1 MIDRVANVV
10 FTETGVSG
18 ERHGCSRNANQRT
31 FGVLE
36 DCDKLEL
43 EGQMVECW
51 VEEEEGF
58 ELATGEVERVL

>member
-1 MIDRVANVV
+1 MWYVNRSENQERDMDVV
-10 FTETGVSG
+10 VMLTNG
-18 ERHGCSRNANQRT
+18 R

>member
-1 MIDRVANVV
+1 MDVV
-10 FTETGVSG
+10 VMLTNG
-18 ERHGCSRNANQRT
+18 R

-36 DCDKLEL
+36 DCDKLEI

>member
-1 MIDRVANVV
+1 MDVV
-10 FTETGVSG
+10 VMLTNG
-18 ERHGCSRNANQRT
+18 R

-43 EGQMVECW
+43 EGEMVEGW

-58 ELATGEVERVL
+58 ELATVQVERVL